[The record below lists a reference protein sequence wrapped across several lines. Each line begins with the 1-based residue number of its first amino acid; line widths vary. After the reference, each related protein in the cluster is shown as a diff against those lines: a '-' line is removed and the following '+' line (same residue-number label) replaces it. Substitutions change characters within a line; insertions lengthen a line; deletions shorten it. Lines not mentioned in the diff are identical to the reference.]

1 MAIKANFFQGRR
13 SIWMDGLFSATA
25 FLAVY
30 FLWNSSALSWLI
42 YPLRLLVTFIHET
55 GHALVAIL
63 TGGVLHEFV
72 VNADGS
78 GFVRIS
84 GGNALLIAPAG
95 YLGTAIF
102 GAWLFMMNHRVRSPR
117 ILAFVLGLATIV
129 FSLLLL
135 YFDQLAPDA
144 WEGSNSQLAI
154 LIGTA
159 TGGIL
164 MLLGWLTRPIIV
176 RWLLL
181 VLSVSCSLEAL
192 MDITIITGM
201 QPVVF
206 VSKTDIHQFA
216 ELVPIFNV
224 TVWAYI
230 WVGIAI
236 LIFMMAIRYSYHLR
250 FTIPTQK

>member
-1 MAIKANFFQGRR
+1 
-13 SIWMDGLFSATA
+13 
-25 FLAVY
+25 
-30 FLWNSSALSWLI
+30 
-42 YPLRLLVTFIHET
+42 
-55 GHALVAIL
+55 
-63 TGGVLHEFV
+63 
-72 VNADGS
+72 
-78 GFVRIS
+78 
-84 GGNALLIAPAG
+84 
-95 YLGTAIF
+95 
-102 GAWLFMMNHRVRSPR
+102 
-117 ILAFVLGLATIV
+117 
-129 FSLLLL
+129 
-135 YFDQLAPDA
+135 
-144 WEGSNSQLAI
+144 
-154 LIGTA
+154 
-159 TGGIL
+159 
-164 MLLGWLTRPIIV
+164 MLLGWLTHPIIV

>member
-1 MAIKANFFQGRR
+1 MGIKTNFFQDRR

-30 FLWNSSALSWLI
+30 FLWNSSELSWLI

-63 TGGVLHEFV
+63 TGGALHEFV

-84 GGNALLIAPAG
+84 RGNALLISPAG
-95 YLGTAIF
+95 YLGSAIF
-102 GAWLFMMNHRVRSPR
+102 GAWLFMMNQRVRSPR
-117 ILAFVLGLATIV
+117 ILAFALGLATVV
-129 FSLLLL
+129 FSLFLL
-135 YFDQLAPDA
+135 YFDKLAPEA
-144 WEGSNSQLAI
+144 WEGSSSQLAI
-154 LIGTA
+154 LIGAA

-164 MLLGWLTRPIIV
+164 MLLGWLTHPIIV

-192 MDITIITGM
+192 MDITRLTDVNSVL
-201 QPVVF
+201 QF
-206 VSKTDIHQFA
+206 RTTDIHRFA
-216 ELVPIFNV
+216 ELVPIFSV

-230 WVGIAI
+230 WAGIAI
-236 LIFMMAIRYSYHLR
+236 LIFMMAIRYTYHLR
-250 FTIPTQK
+250 LNVPNRK